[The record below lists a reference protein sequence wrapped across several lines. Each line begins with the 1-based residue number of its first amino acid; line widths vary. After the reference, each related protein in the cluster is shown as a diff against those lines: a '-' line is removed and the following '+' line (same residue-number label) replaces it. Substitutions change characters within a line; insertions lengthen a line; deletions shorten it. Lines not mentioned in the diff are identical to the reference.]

1 MLFCHLKEKYAAF
14 FPVFAVFRRRSFG
27 AEKTQAFVFLNT
39 CVFPGFSPCEIIFS
53 SLSNFIYFDTGKDPA
68 WIQEQLMKK
77 GIRIGA
83 FEMSRVSV
91 GTMEECKLYIKA
103 LKEILEAAE

>member
-1 MLFCHLKEKYAAF
+1 ME
-14 FPVFAVFRRRSFG
+14 
-27 AEKTQAFVFLNT
+27 
-39 CVFPGFSPCEIIFS
+39 
-53 SLSNFIYFDTGKDPA
+53 
-68 WIQEQLMKK
+68 K

-91 GTMEECKLYIKA
+91 GTMEECKLYFKA

>member
-1 MLFCHLKEKYAAF
+1 ME
-14 FPVFAVFRRRSFG
+14 
-27 AEKTQAFVFLNT
+27 
-39 CVFPGFSPCEIIFS
+39 
-53 SLSNFIYFDTGKDPA
+53 
-68 WIQEQLMKK
+68 K

-91 GTMEECKLYIKA
+91 GTIEECKLYIKA